1 VQSEALIAAL
11 SRIPLFEGLTDD
23 ELRWVVEQGSEKLVR
38 AGEINGREGEPVEHL
53 YVILE
58 GELRITKEVDGGE
71 VVINVFT
78 PGTFF
83 AEVPLL
89 SGTPFLATGRALTNC
104 RFFLLPEEA
113 FRHML
118 TVSPA
123 FSHTILETMAQRV
136 QILQQVAGQRER
148 LNSLSNLAA
157 GLAHELN
164 NPAAASRRAISNLRG
179 NIEATKKLAMKLRCA
194 LTPEELEIL
203 AALEKEASTRAASP
217 PFLEPLA
224 RDDLEGKIAGWLRA
238 RGLEDGWDLAPV
250 FADAALGTGWL
261 GEVEAT
267 VPGDALPSV
276 LEYLGATVT
285 TADLLAEAEASVERI
300 SGLVEA
306 VKSYSNMDQAPL
318 GEVDINEGIEQTLTV
333 LGYKLESGIEITR
346 VYDPKLPRITANR
359 GELNQVWTNLI
370 DNAIDAVSGEA
381 GENAPRRIGLRT
393 TCEGDGVLVE
403 VSDSGPGIP
412 KELQA
417 RVFEP
422 FYTTKGVGAG
432 TGLGL
437 DIAYR
442 IVVGRHGGDI
452 RVVSR
457 PGDTRFQVRL
467 PLQPGGGIED
477 PERSPEA
484 EEEAPVR

>member
-1 VQSEALIAAL
+1 LHSKTMVGALR
-11 SRIPLFEGLTDD
+11 RIPLFEGLTDD
-23 ELRWVVEQGSEKLVR
+23 ELRWMVEQGSEKFVP

-53 YVILE
+53 YVILK
-58 GELRITKEVDGGE
+58 GELRITKKVDGGE
-71 VVINVFT
+71 VVINVYG
-78 PGTFF
+78 PGMFF

-89 SGTPFLATGRALTNC
+89 AGTPFLATGRALTDC
-104 RFFLLPEEA
+104 RFFLLPEDA

-118 TVSPA
+118 TASPA

-164 NPAAASRRAISNLRG
+164 NPAAASRRAISDLRG
-179 NIEATKKLAMKLRCA
+179 SIETTKRLAMELRCA
-194 LTPEELEIL
+194 LPPEELDALTTLEWE
-203 AALEKEASTRAASP
+203 AAARAASP
-217 PFLEPLA
+217 PSLDPLG
-224 RDDLEGKIAGWLRA
+224 RGDLEDEVA
-238 RGLEDGWDLAPV
+238 RWLEDRELEAGFEFAPI
-250 FADAALGTGWL
+250 FAGAGLDTVWL
-261 GEVEAT
+261 EGVEAA
-267 VPGDALPSV
+267 VPNIALPSV
-276 LEYLGATVT
+276 LEYLGAAIT
-285 TADLLAEAEASVERI
+285 TAGLLAEAEASVGRI

-306 VKSYSNMDQAPL
+306 VKSYSNMDRTPL
-318 GEVDINEGIEQTLTV
+318 VEVDVNEGIEQTLTV
-333 LGYKLESGIEITR
+333 LGYEFGPDMQVMRE
-346 VYDPKLPRITANR
+346 YDPTLPRITAYS

-370 DNAIDAVSGEA
+370 DNAINAIGGEA
-381 GENAPRRIGLRT
+381 GQGRIGLRT

-412 KELQA
+412 EELQA

-452 RVVSR
+452 RVVSK

-467 PLQPGGGIED
+467 PLQPGGGIGD
-477 PERSPEA
+477 PERSVEA
-484 EEEAPVR
+484 EEETPIR

>member
-1 VQSEALIAAL
+1 MVGALR
-11 SRIPLFEGLTDD
+11 RIPLFEGLTDD
-23 ELRWVVEQGSEKLVR
+23 ELRWMVEQGSEKFVP

-58 GELRITKEVDGGE
+58 GELRITKKVDGGE
-71 VVINVFT
+71 VVINVFG
-78 PGTFF
+78 PGMFF

-89 SGTPFLATGRALTNC
+89 AGTPFLATGRALTDC
-104 RFFLLPEEA
+104 RFFLVPEDA

-118 TVSPA
+118 TASPA

-164 NPAAASRRAISNLRG
+164 NPAAASRRAISDLRG
-179 NIEATKKLAMKLRCA
+179 SIETTKRLAMELRCA
-194 LTPEELEIL
+194 LPPEELE
-203 AALEKEASTRAASP
+203 ALTTLEGEAVVRAASP
-217 PFLEPLA
+217 PSLDPLG
-224 RDDLEGKIAGWLRA
+224 RGDLEDEVA
-238 RGLEDGWDLAPV
+238 RWLEDRELDAGFEVAPI
-250 FADAALGTGWL
+250 FAGAGLDTVWL
-261 GEVEAT
+261 EGVEAA
-267 VPGDALPSV
+267 VPDVALPSV
-276 LEYLGATVT
+276 LEYLGAAIT
-285 TADLLAEAEASVERI
+285 TAGLLAEAEASVGRI

-306 VKSYSNMDQAPL
+306 VKSYSNMDRASL
-318 GEVDINEGIEQTLTV
+318 VEVDVNESIEQTLTV
-333 LGYKLESGIEITR
+333 LGYEFGPGMQVMRE
-346 VYDPKLPRITANR
+346 YDPTLPRITAYS

-370 DNAIDAVSGEA
+370 DNAINAIHAIGGEA
-381 GENAPRRIGLRT
+381 GQGRIGLRT

-403 VSDSGPGIP
+403 ISDSGPGIP
-412 KELQA
+412 EELQA

-432 TGLGL
+432 TSLGL

-442 IVVGRHGGDI
+442 IVVGRHGAEI
-452 RVVSR
+452 RVVSK

-467 PLQPGGGIED
+467 PLQPGGGIGD
-477 PERSPEA
+477 PERSVEA
-484 EEEAPVR
+484 EEETPVR

>member
-1 VQSEALIAAL
+1 VQNQTLIGALR
-11 SRIPLFEGLTDD
+11 RIPLFEGLTDD
-23 ELRWVVEQGSEKLVR
+23 ELRWVVEQGSERLVR

-71 VVINVFT
+71 VVINVYT

-89 SGTPFLATGRALTNC
+89 SGTPFLATGRALSDC

-164 NPAAASRRAISNLRG
+164 NPAAASRRAISDLRG
-179 NIEATKKLAMKLRCA
+179 NIEVTKKLAMELNCA
-194 LTPEELEIL
+194 LTAKRLEAL
-203 AALEKEASTRAASP
+203 AALEKKASTRATSP
-217 PFLEPLA
+217 PSLEPLA
-224 RDDLEGKIAGWLRA
+224 RDNLENEVAGWLKD
-238 RGLEDGWDLAPV
+238 RGLEDGWALPPA
-250 FADAALGTGWL
+250 FADAGLGTGWL
-261 GEVEAT
+261 GEVEAV
-267 VPGDALPSV
+267 VPGDALPKA
-276 LEYLGATVT
+276 LGYLAATIT
-285 TADLLAEAEASVERI
+285 GADLLAEAEASVGRI

-306 VKSYSNMDQAPL
+306 VKSYSNMDRAPL

-333 LGYKLESGIEITR
+333 LGYKLETGIEIKR
-346 VYDPKLPRITANR
+346 EYSPKLPRITAYR

-370 DNAIDAVSGEA
+370 GNAIDAVSGEV
-381 GENAPRRIGLRT
+381 GENAHRRIGLRT
-393 TCEGDGVLVE
+393 TCERDGVLVE
-403 VSDSGPGIP
+403 VFDSGPGVP
-412 KELQA
+412 EELQA

-432 TGLGL
+432 TGLAL

-452 RVVSR
+452 RVVSW

-467 PLQPGGGIED
+467 PLQPDGGIGE
-477 PERSPEA
+477 PERSNKA
-484 EEEAPVR
+484 EKEAPVQ

>member
-1 VQSEALIAAL
+1 MVGALR
-11 SRIPLFEGLTDD
+11 RIPLFEGLTDD
-23 ELRWVVEQGSEKLVR
+23 ELRWMVEQGSERFVP

-58 GELRITKEVDGGE
+58 GELRITKKVDGGE
-71 VVINVFT
+71 VVINVYG
-78 PGTFF
+78 PGMFF

-89 SGTPFLATGRALTNC
+89 AGTPFLATGRALTDC
-104 RFFLLPEEA
+104 RFFLLPEDT

-118 TVSPA
+118 TASPA

-164 NPAAASRRAISNLRG
+164 NPAAASGRAISDLHG
-179 NIEATKKLAMKLRCA
+179 SIETTKRLAMELKCA
-194 LTPEELEIL
+194 LPPEELEAL
-203 AALEKEASTRAASP
+203 TTLEREAAARDTSP
-217 PFLEPLA
+217 PSLDPLG
-224 RDDLEGKIAGWLRA
+224 RSDLEDEVA
-238 RGLEDGWDLAPV
+238 RWLEDRELEAGFEVAPI
-250 FADAALGTGWL
+250 FAGAGLDTVWL
-261 GEVEAT
+261 EEVEAA
-267 VPGDALPSV
+267 VPDVALPSV
-276 LEYLGATVT
+276 LEYLGAAIT
-285 TADLLAEAEASVERI
+285 TADLLAEAEASVGRI

-306 VKSYSNMDQAPL
+306 VKSYSNMDRAPL
-318 GEVDINEGIEQTLTV
+318 VEVDVNEGIEQTLTV
-333 LGYKLESGIEITR
+333 LGYEFGPDMQVMCE
-346 VYDPKLPRITANR
+346 YDPTLPRITAYS

-370 DNAIDAVSGEA
+370 DNAINAIGGEA
-381 GENAPRRIGLRT
+381 GQGRIGLRT

-412 KELQA
+412 EELQA
-417 RVFEP
+417 RAFEP
-422 FYTTKGVGAG
+422 FYTTKGVGAE

-452 RVVSR
+452 RVVSK
-457 PGDTRFQVRL
+457 PGDARFQVRL
-467 PLQPGGGIED
+467 PLQPGGGIGD
-477 PERSPEA
+477 PERSVEA
-484 EEEAPVR
+484 EEETPVR